1 MKWKNGHS
9 PDDMKKFVNKNS
21 PKIGKHFK
29 KELSNRMRNVTQQ
42 IQHKINQEVDGGV
55 IPYTGRAMYFNFKR
69 LNEFESVNQI
79 IVLGNQAR
87 YLKHIIDP
95 DYVEN
100 KEYKAIPYQNAK
112 KTKQGN
118 ISQLKSKRKNDKY
131 KKVKSKT
138 SGKTYLIDTTKKT
151 KTSKERVIGYYGSVG
166 RKPIF
171 DFYDTTEK
179 MVLRQLQT
187 MSGTFEYKWRK

>member
-21 PKIGKHFK
+21 SKIGKDFK

-42 IQHKINQEVDGGV
+42 IQQKINQEVDGGV

-87 YLKHIIDP
+87 YLKHIIDH
-95 DYVEN
+95 DYVGN
-100 KEYKAIPYQNAK
+100 KEYKAIPYQNAN

-187 MSGTFEYKWRK
+187 MRGTFEYKWKK

>member
-9 PDDMKKFVNKNS
+9 PDDMKKFVNKNP
-21 PKIGKHFK
+21 PKIGKDFK

-42 IQHKINQEVDGGV
+42 IQQKINQEVEGGV

-95 DYVEN
+95 DYVGN

-118 ISQLKSKRKNDKY
+118 ITQLKSKRKNDKY

-187 MSGTFEYKWRK
+187 MRGTFEYKWRK